1 MKMLKLKW
9 SQILGICLFFGL
21 LLVQGCQK
29 DVESR
34 IDSYPALSP
43 DKLDTQAGNWLP
55 ILLSSPDEMSCDIP
69 VLTTNPDYKLELV
82 EIKSWQAKLT
92 QYDREL
98 INYWSAG
105 TVLRWNEIMR
115 ELVAK
120 YNLPPYQNADGT
132 YPVPNANNPLAYPF
146 FPFANP
152 PYAAR
157 AYAYLSAAQYDAA
170 VSACYY
176 KSKFKRPR
184 PSKADPAIKELV
196 PMASDFSYPSEEA
209 VISGASAAILKLMFP
224 GEQDYI
230 EQKLQEC
237 KNVRIMCGGNTR
249 SEVNAGEL
257 LGEKVAQKFIN
268 RARQDGA
275 SKAVGTP
282 ADWQALSDRAISRGE
297 TPWKSLESP
306 ARPPMLPLFGKVKG
320 FLLDSSEVVQGRPS
334 APPSVHSEEFKK
346 ELDEVLYYSKNA
358 TREHFRIVH
367 FWGDGVGT
375 YTPPGHWNAIA
386 CQDFVKL
393 KFSEV
398 RWARNLALLNM
409 AMFDAAICC
418 WDVKMFYYTPR
429 PSQLNPEIKTL
440 TGLPNFPSF
449 TSGHSTFSGAAA
461 TVLSY
466 IHPQKQGEYISMAD
480 EASLSRLYGAI
491 HYRMDTEVGMTM
503 GVNIG
508 QKAINRGRNDGA
520 DK

>member
-1 MKMLKLKW
+1 MKLFKFKFAHIIGVCC
-9 SQILGICLFFGL
+9 ILGL
-21 LLVQGCQK
+21 LIFQGCQK
-29 DVESR
+29 EPSSR
-34 IDSYPALSP
+34 VDFYPSLSP
-43 DKLDTQAGNWLP
+43 DKLDTQAGSWLP
-55 ILLSSPDEMSCDIP
+55 ILLSSPDEVECEIP
-69 VLTTNPDYKLELV
+69 LLTVSPDYKLELV

-92 QYDREL
+92 DNDREL
-98 INYWSAG
+98 IKYWSAG

-152 PYAAR
+152 PYASR

-170 VSACYY
+170 ISAYFY
-176 KSKFKRPR
+176 KSKFKRSR
-184 PSKADPAIKELV
+184 PSVSDPDIKELIPV
-196 PMASDFSYPSEEA
+196 PRDFAYPSEEA

-224 GEQDYI
+224 GEQDFI

-275 SKAVGTP
+275 SKSVGNP
-282 ADWQALSDRAISRGE
+282 SDWQMLEDRAVNRGE
-297 TPWKSLESP
+297 TPWKSMETP
-306 ARPPMLPLFGKVKG
+306 ARPPMLPLFGRVKG
-320 FLLDSSEVVQGRPS
+320 FLLDSSEVVQGRPA
-334 APPSVHSEEFKK
+334 APPSVHSQAFKK

-358 TREHFRIVH
+358 TRERTRIVH

-386 CQDFVKL
+386 CDDFVNL
-393 KFSEV
+393 NFSEV

-418 WDVKMFYYTPR
+418 WDVKNFYYTPR

-461 TVLSY
+461 TILSY
-466 IHPQKQGEYISMAD
+466 LHPPKQGNYVSMAN

-508 QKAINRGRNDGA
+508 QKAVNRGKNDGA